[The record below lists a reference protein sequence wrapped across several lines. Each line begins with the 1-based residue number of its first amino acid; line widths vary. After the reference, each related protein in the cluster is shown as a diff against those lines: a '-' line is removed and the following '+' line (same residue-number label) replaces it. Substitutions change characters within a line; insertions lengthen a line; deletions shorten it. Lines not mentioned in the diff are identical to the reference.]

1 MHAPQ
6 KGSPE
11 REKTDTLIDGIF
23 QNRNYG
29 SNIVNQVA
37 HCRMDTRTLLR
48 IFERL
53 DERVAHAEGGVIVVE
68 KDGKKEFESVAAAP
82 NPEEAERLNAW
93 IDELLVATKSLDGT
107 EGNHFESFE
116 HQLSTRLHELRRERS
131 EEYKKRMD
139 QLREASRL
147 KDDDDHKFHGYHD
160 MGTMN

>member
-1 MHAPQ
+1 MRSVLLASFLYLPSFALGFTVLGDHSSQTSVRLSVAAGKSDAVCTIGSVAAGEDCQIGRSLTRWRPKLLWMHAPQ

-68 KDGKKEFESVAAAP
+68 K
-82 NPEEAERLNAW
+82 NR
-93 IDELLVATKSLDGT
+93 
-107 EGNHFESFE
+107 
-116 HQLSTRLHELRRERS
+116 QRRV
-131 EEYKKRMD
+131 
-139 QLREASRL
+139 
-147 KDDDDHKFHGYHD
+147 
-160 MGTMN
+160 